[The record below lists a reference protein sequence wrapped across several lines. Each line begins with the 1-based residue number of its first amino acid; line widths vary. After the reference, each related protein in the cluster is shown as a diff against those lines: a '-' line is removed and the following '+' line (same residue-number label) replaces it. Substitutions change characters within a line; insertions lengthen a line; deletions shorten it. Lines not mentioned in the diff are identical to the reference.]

1 MPILRG
7 SATGN
12 LQSDRDNGLPLST
25 VYYSGG
31 NGWAQHFLLRIF
43 ELLIKSVINR
53 PRASAFPPDTLQCF
67 ETKLKPPTPVYE
79 CCKRAQLS
87 CLVLNIFRC
96 TDTVME
102 SGLFYDLHMR
112 NKNRCSLRHRR
123 WVIGSVVLALF
134 FPPTPPPPPHP
145 SSLFTNVAVIYSHS
159 IYYCCTLQEGES
171 WPFSLASSRIV
182 KLIYWKYQ
190 SAGGEG
196 EPRRIYVTS
205 VCTLPPRGRG
215 LQLQEDRP
223 ERLDECTELW
233 VEGIQMQR
241 GTVCTEL
248 Y

>member
-7 SATGN
+7 SASGN
-12 LQSDRDNGLPLST
+12 LQSNRDNGLPLST
-25 VYYSGG
+25 VYYSGS
-31 NGWAQHFLLRIF
+31 NGWAQRFLLRIF

-67 ETKLKPPTPVYE
+67 KPKMKPPSPVCE

-87 CLVLNIFRC
+87 CLVLNIFRY
-96 TDTVME
+96 TDAVMG

-112 NKNRCSLRHRR
+112 NKNRCSLRHKTLSYWLCR
-123 WVIGSVVLALF
+123 VALF
-134 FPPTPPPPPHP
+134 SPPTPPRHP

-171 WPFSLASSRIV
+171 WPFSPRVKPYCKAHILKISICWRGRRAATDLRDQRVHTAPQRSRTATAGGSTRKTRWMHRIVSSRN
-182 KLIYWKYQ
+182 
-190 SAGGEG
+190 SDAE
-196 EPRRIYVTS
+196 
-205 VCTLPPRGRG
+205 
-215 LQLQEDRP
+215 
-223 ERLDECTELW
+223 
-233 VEGIQMQR
+233 

>member
-1 MPILRG
+1 M
-7 SATGN
+7 
-12 LQSDRDNGLPLST
+12 QSPPQD
-25 VYYSGG
+25 
-31 NGWAQHFLLRIF
+31 A
-43 ELLIKSVINR
+43 ELLALSCGC
-53 PRASAFPPDTLQCF
+53 FPPDSPSSPL
-67 ETKLKPPTPVYE
+67 TP
-79 CCKRAQLS
+79 L
-87 CLVLNIFRC
+87 
-96 TDTVME
+96 T
-102 SGLFYDLHMR
+102 
-112 NKNRCSLRHRR
+112 
-123 WVIGSVVLALF
+123 
-134 FPPTPPPPPHP
+134 PPHP

-196 EPRRIYVTS
+196 EPRQIYVTS

-241 GTVCTEL
+241 GPSAL
-248 Y
+248 NYIKGPFFLFFLFF